1 VPDFAYIARELTGQQ
16 VTGTVSASSQQDA
29 LAMLSSRQLFPLKVD
44 LAAQPGGAR
53 QSLFGRR
60 VGARQLAVFYSQLA
74 DLLKSGVPLLRS
86 LELLEEQTSNTGF
99 QQVLQ
104 DVREQVADG
113 SRLAEALSRH
123 KKVFGELVLSMVRAG
138 EEGGFVEEVL
148 KRTAA
153 FTDHQE
159 ELKGKVVGAMVYPIF
174 LLGFGFIVVAVLLV
188 KIVPKFEK
196 TVFANLAQR
205 GELPWATTTLLG
217 ISNFA
222 QRYWLLI
229 ALAIV
234 AAIYGLRQW
243 LATEQGRW
251 RADRFRLKAYG
262 VGRIVRSLAVA
273 RFCRVLGT
281 LLHNGVPILQSL
293 RIAKDATGNVVL
305 SHAIA
310 DAAENISEGKSL
322 ARPLGQS
329 GQFPR
334 DIVEMI
340 SVGEEA
346 NNLEQVLV
354 DIADNLERR
363 TSRELDL
370 SVRLLEPLMLVLMAG
385 VVLFVVM
392 ALLLPILQSSS
403 AV

>member
-1 VPDFAYIARELTGQQ
+1 MPDFSYIARELTGQQ
-16 VTGTVSASSQQDA
+16 VSGVVTASSQQDA
-29 LAMLSSRQLFPLKVD
+29 LAVLSSRQLFPVKVD
-44 LAAQPGGAR
+44 LAEQTGGR
-53 QSLFGRR
+53 RPLFGRR
-60 VGARQLAVFYSQLA
+60 IRARQLALFYSQLA

-86 LELLEEQTSNTGF
+86 LELLEQQTTSAAL

-104 DVREQVADG
+104 DVREHVADG
-113 SRLAEALSRH
+113 NRLHEALARH
-123 KKVFGELVLSMVRAG
+123 KRTFGELVVSTVRAG
-138 EEGGFVEEVL
+138 EEGGFLEEVL

-159 ELKGKVVGAMVYPIF
+159 DLKGRVIGAMVYPIF
-174 LLGFGFIVVAVLLV
+174 LSVFGAAVVTVLLV
-188 KIVPKFEK
+188 EFVPRFEK
-196 TVFANLAQR
+196 TVFANLQAK

-217 ISNFA
+217 MSNFA
-222 QRYWLLI
+222 QRYWVLV
-229 ALAIV
+229 ALAL
-234 AAIYGLRQW
+234 AGGLYALRRW
-243 LATEQGRW
+243 LATEEGRW
-251 RADRFRLKAYG
+251 RADQLRLKAWG
-262 VGRIVRSLAVA
+262 MGRIVRSLAVA

-293 RIAKDATGNVVL
+293 RIAKDATGNIVL
-305 SHAIA
+305 SQAIA

-322 ARPLGQS
+322 AKPLAES
-329 GQFPR
+329 GQFPQ

-370 SVRLLEPLMLVLMAG
+370 SVRLLEPLMLVAMAG

>member
-1 VPDFAYIARELTGQQ
+1 
-16 VTGTVSASSQQDA
+16 
-29 LAMLSSRQLFPLKVD
+29 
-44 LAAQPGGAR
+44 
-53 QSLFGRR
+53 
-60 VGARQLAVFYSQLA
+60 
-74 DLLKSGVPLLRS
+74 LLRS
-86 LELLEEQTSNTGF
+86 LELLEEQANNSAL

-113 SRLAEALSRH
+113 SRLHEALGRH
-123 KKVFGELVLSMVRAG
+123 RRVFGDLVLSMVRAG

-159 ELKGKVVGAMVYPIF
+159 DLKGRVVGAMVYPIF
-174 LLGFGFIVVAVLLV
+174 LFVFGFGVVAALLIKV
-188 KIVPKFEK
+188 VPRFEK

-205 GELPWATTTLLG
+205 GELPWATTTLLSL
-217 ISNFA
+217 SNFA

-229 ALAIV
+229 ALAVV
-234 AAIYGLRQW
+234 AAVYGVRRW

-251 RADRFRLKAYG
+251 RADQWRLRAAG

-293 RIAKDATGNVVL
+293 RIAKDATGNAVL
-305 SHAIA
+305 SQAIA

-322 ARPLGQS
+322 AKPLAHS

-340 SVGEEA
+340 AVGEEA

-370 SVRLLEPLMLVLMAG
+370 SVRLLEPLMLVVMAG
-385 VVLFVVM
+385 VVLFVVL
-392 ALLLPILQSSS
+392 ALLLPILQSSN